1 MVIPGVYLIKTP
13 NGIRYS
19 MTNGLKVSDFRINPD
34 YIFMSIYHDQNI
46 CYHSLGLLDR
56 RGSSASPIVLMELL

>member
-1 MVIPGVYLIKTP
+1 VIPGVYLINTP
-13 NGIRYS
+13 NGPRYA

-34 YIFMSIYHDQNI
+34 YIFMSIYHGQKI

-56 RGSSASPIVLMELL
+56 RGSSASLIALMELL